1 MVPILGIRP
10 VRSPPRPQEGVLRPR
25 IARAGMPRI
34 DSPARAIARNVLIVA
49 GVVLVL
55 YVIYLLRRPISWLII
70 AAFLAVALAGPVNF
84 FQRYMRR
91 GLAIALVY
99 LGLLAIPIGLGAV
112 LLPPIVRQVSDVAT
126 NAPEYVQD
134 VEDYV
139 HKNKTLND
147 LNEKY
152 DITQKLSDEAD
163 KLPSKA
169 GDAAKVLRDIGFG
182 LVSSIF
188 AGVSILILSIFM
200 VSAGPRWIE
209 SFIRMQ
215 RPEHAERIERTLR
228 RIANAV
234 GNYVGGALLQAT
246 IAGVGAFIMLKI
258 LGVPFAGPL
267 AVVIFF
273 FDLIPVIGATI
284 GAVLVGIVTAF
295 VNFPVALIIW
305 VVFAIVYQQVE
316 NYLIQPQIQKRA
328 TKIEAFI
335 VLVAVLFGSTLFG
348 VLGAILAIPAAATI
362 QIAVLEYRDYR
373 REVVAA
379 EEEGGG
385 PTPAPPEGPTPAPEA
400 S

>member
-1 MVPILGIRP
+1 
-10 VRSPPRPQEGVLRPR
+10 
-25 IARAGMPRI
+25 MPRI
-34 DSPARAIARNVLIVA
+34 DSPARLIARNVLVIA

-55 YVIYLLRRPISWLII
+55 YVIWLLRQPISWLII

-84 FQRYMRR
+84 FQRYMKR

-99 LGLLAIPIGLGAV
+99 FGLLAIPIGLGAV
-112 LLPPIVRQVSDVAT
+112 LIPPIVNQVSDVAT
-126 NAPEYVQD
+126 NAPQYVND

-139 HKNKTLND
+139 HENKTLND
-147 LNEKY
+147 LNDKY
-152 DITQKLSDEAD
+152 DITQKLSDEAN

-188 AGVSILILSIFM
+188 AGVTILILSIFM
-200 VSAGPRWIE
+200 VASGPRWIE
-209 SFIRMQ
+209 GFIRMQ

-246 IAGVGAFIMLKI
+246 IAGFSAYIMLRI

-267 AVVIFF
+267 AVVIFV
-273 FDLIPVIGATI
+273 FDLIPVVGATI

-295 VNFPVALIIW
+295 VNFPVVLIIW

-316 NYLIQPQIQKRA
+316 NYLIQPQIQRRA

-348 VLGAILAIPAAATI
+348 ILGAILAIPAAASI
-362 QIAVLEYRDYR
+362 QIAVQEYREYR
-373 REVVAA
+373 REVAAAEA

-385 PTPAPPEGPTPAPEA
+385 PTPAPEA
-400 S
+400 T

>member
-1 MVPILGIRP
+1 
-10 VRSPPRPQEGVLRPR
+10 
-25 IARAGMPRI
+25 MPRI
-34 DSPARAIARNVLIVA
+34 DSPARVIARNVVVVA
-49 GVVLVL
+49 SVVLLL
-55 YVIYLLRRPISWLII
+55 YVIWLLRRPISWLII
-70 AAFLAVALAGPVNF
+70 AAFLAVAMAGPVNF
-84 FQRYMRR
+84 FQRYMKR
-91 GLAIALVY
+91 GLAIFLVY

-112 LLPPIVRQVSDVAT
+112 LIPPIVNQVADVAT
-126 NAPEYVQD
+126 NAPQYVND

-139 HKNKTLND
+139 HKNRTLND

-152 DITQKLSDEAD
+152 DVTQKLSDEAD

-188 AGVSILILSIFM
+188 AGVTILILSIFM
-200 VSAGPRWIE
+200 VAAGPRWIE

-246 IAGVGAFIMLKI
+246 IAGVAAFIMLTV

-267 AVVIFF
+267 AVVIFV
-273 FDLIPVIGATI
+273 FDLIPVVGATI
-284 GAVLVGIVTAF
+284 GAILVGIVTAF
-295 VNFPVALIIW
+295 VNFPIALIIW
-305 VVFAIVYQQVE
+305 IIFAIVYQQIE

-328 TKIEAFI
+328 TRIEAFI

-348 VLGAILAIPAAATI
+348 ILGAILAIPAAASI
-362 QIAVLEYRDYR
+362 QIAVQEYREYR
-373 REVVAA
+373 REIEAA
-379 EEEGGG
+379 EQEAG
-385 PTPAPPEGPTPAPEA
+385 GPTPAPEA
-400 S
+400 T

>member
-1 MVPILGIRP
+1 
-10 VRSPPRPQEGVLRPR
+10 
-25 IARAGMPRI
+25 MPKV
-34 DSPARAIARNVLIVA
+34 DSPARAIARNVLVVA

-55 YVIYLLRRPISWLII
+55 YVIYLLRQPISWLII
-70 AAFLAVALAGPVNF
+70 AAFLAIALAGPVNF
-84 FQRYMRR
+84 FQRYMKR

-112 LLPPIVRQVSDVAT
+112 LLPPIVNQISDVAT
-126 NAPEYVQD
+126 NAPNYVSD

-152 DITQKLSDEAD
+152 DITGKLNEEAT

-188 AGVSILILSIFM
+188 AGVTILILSIFM

-209 SFIRMQ
+209 GFVRMQ

-246 IAGVGAFIMLKI
+246 IAGLSAFIMLTI

-267 AVVIFF
+267 AVVIFV
-273 FDLIPVIGATI
+273 FDLIPVVGATI

-295 VNFPVALIIW
+295 VNFPVVLIIW
-305 VVFAIVYQQVE
+305 VVFAIVYQQIE

-348 VLGAILAIPAAATI
+348 ILGAILAIPAAASI
-362 QIAVLEYRDYR
+362 QIAAHEYREYR
-373 REVVAA
+373 RELEAA
-379 EEEGGG
+379 EEEAGG
-385 PTPAPPEGPTPAPEA
+385 PTPAPEVT
-400 S
+400 

>member
-1 MVPILGIRP
+1 M
-10 VRSPPRPQEGVLRPR
+10 PQ
-25 IARAGMPRI
+25 I
-34 DSPARAIARNVLIVA
+34 DSPARAIARNVLVVA
-49 GVVLVL
+49 GVVLIL
-55 YVIYLLRRPISWLII
+55 YVLWLLRQPISWLII

-84 FQRYMRR
+84 FQRYMKR

-112 LLPPIVRQVSDVAT
+112 LLPPIVNQISDVAT
-126 NAPEYVQD
+126 NAPSYVHD
-134 VEDYV
+134 IEDYV

-147 LNEKY
+147 LNDKY
-152 DITQKLSDEAD
+152 DITQKLNDEAA

-188 AGVSILILSIFM
+188 AGVTILILSIFM

-209 SFIRMQ
+209 NFIRMQ

-246 IAGVGAFIMLKI
+246 IAGLSAFIMLTI

-267 AVVIFF
+267 AVLIFVA
-273 FDLIPVIGATI
+273 DLIPVVGATI
-284 GAVLVGIVTAF
+284 GAVFVAIVTAF
-295 VNFPVALIIW
+295 VNFPIALIIW
-305 VVFAIVYQQVE
+305 VIFAIVYQQIE

-335 VLVAVLFGSTLFG
+335 ILVAVLFGSTLFG
-348 VLGAILAIPAAATI
+348 ILGAILAIPAAASI
-362 QIAVLEYRDYR
+362 QIAVHEYHEYR
-373 REVVAA
+373 REIAGVND
-379 EEEGGG
+379 EKGG
-385 PTPAPPEGPTPAPEA
+385 PTPAPEVG
-400 S
+400 

>member
-1 MVPILGIRP
+1 
-10 VRSPPRPQEGVLRPR
+10 
-25 IARAGMPRI
+25 MPKV
-34 DSPARAIARNVLIVA
+34 DSPARAIARNVLVVA

-55 YVIYLLRRPISWLII
+55 YVIYLLRQPISWLII
-70 AAFLAVALAGPVNF
+70 AAFLAIAMAGPVNF
-84 FQRYMRR
+84 FQRYMKR

-112 LLPPIVRQVSDVAT
+112 LLPPIVNQVSDVAT
-126 NAPEYVQD
+126 NAPNYVND
-134 VEDYV
+134 IEDYV
-139 HKNKTLND
+139 KDNKTLND

-152 DITQKLSDEAD
+152 DITEKLNEEAAQ
-163 KLPSKA
+163 LPSKA
-169 GDAAKVLRDIGFG
+169 GDAAGVLRDIGFG

-188 AGVSILILSIFM
+188 AGVTILVLSIFM
-200 VSAGPRWIE
+200 VAAGPRWVE

-246 IAGVGAFIMLKI
+246 IAGLTAFIMLTI

-267 AVVIFF
+267 AVIIFVA
-273 FDLIPVIGATI
+273 DLIPVVGATL
-284 GAVLVGIVTAF
+284 GAILVGIVTAF

-305 VVFAIVYQQVE
+305 VIFAIVYQQVE

-328 TKIEAFI
+328 TKIEAFV

-348 VLGAILAIPAAATI
+348 ILGAILAIPAAASI
-362 QIAVLEYRDYR
+362 QIAIHEYREYR
-373 REVVAA
+373 RELEAA
-379 EEEGGG
+379 EEEAGG
-385 PTPAPPEGPTPAPEA
+385 PTPAPEVT
-400 S
+400 